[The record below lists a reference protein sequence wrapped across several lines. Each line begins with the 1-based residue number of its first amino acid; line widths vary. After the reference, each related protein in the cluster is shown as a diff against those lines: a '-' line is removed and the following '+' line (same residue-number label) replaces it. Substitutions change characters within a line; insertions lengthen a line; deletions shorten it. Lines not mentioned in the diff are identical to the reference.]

1 MCSAQ
6 LWTCTVRKSQE
17 AFHIAWGQLE
27 QSGGR
32 LKPWLER
39 TPSSDTGHRPG
50 LLWEGPE
57 PWQAAP
63 VGVQRQPLTQACRAQ
78 RGGARTVCRAFSPLP
93 LDFGLFYNLDESRGA
108 SG

>member
-1 MCSAQ
+1 MLSSA
-6 LWTCTVRKSQE
+6 LGLHCQE
-17 AFHIAWGQLE
+17 IP
-27 QSGGR
+27 GGFSHCLGPAR
-32 LKPWLER
+32 AVWR
-39 TPSSDTGHRPG
+39 DTGHRPG

-78 RGGARTVCRAFSPLP
+78 RGGAGTVCRAFSPLP